1 MTTPIQIT
9 AENWALGQI
18 MPGFKHPPIGAFL
31 GAALISH
38 DAQAG
43 VLRLSFPTRPDY
55 ANPAGA
61 VMGGIVTSFLDDSMG
76 PLVVAA
82 TGGTKFPVST
92 DLHTQFFKPVPI
104 GPRCVVESRIERIGK
119 NIVFT
124 SAVALNDKGEVCAKA
139 VHTAML
145 MDAPKA

>member
-1 MTTPIQIT
+1 MATPIQLT
-9 AENWALGQI
+9 HEARARGEV
-18 MPGFKHPPIGAFL
+18 MPGFKIPPIGALL
-31 GAALISH
+31 GARLISH

-43 VLRLSFPTRPDY
+43 VLRLSFPTKPEY

-76 PLVVAA
+76 PLIVAA
-82 TGGTKFPVST
+82 TGGKKFPVST

-104 GPRCVVESRIERIGK
+104 GPPCVVEARIDRMGK
-119 NIVFT
+119 TIAFT
-124 SAVALNDKGEVCAKA
+124 SAVALNERGEVCARA

-145 MDAPKA
+145 MDALRA